1 MSPATPGSGNVSLA
15 TRLYYGAGSIAYGV
29 KDNGFSFFLLFYYNQ
44 VLGLPEAWVGAGI
57 FAALVV
63 DAFSDP
69 LVGYL
74 SDNWRSRWGRR
85 HPFMYF
91 AALPAGL
98 SFYFLFNP
106 PAGLRDANLFAYFV
120 TLAIVVRSFITLYEI
135 PSTSL
140 VAELSDDYDTRTSM
154 LSYRYFFGWW
164 GGLSMAVLAF
174 AFFLQPSA
182 AFPDGQLD
190 PSGYR
195 SYGLAAGL
203 LMTAAILISAGGTH
217 ASIPSLRP
225 APEKRPFELRRTM
238 RELSETLNNRS
249 FLLLFAA
256 GIFAAMATGLSLALN
271 LYFNTFFW
279 GLSSDQISL
288 LVMGNFGSAV
298 IALVA
303 APRLA
308 ARLGKRH
315 AALLSGG
322 LVLLISPI
330 GLLGRLAGFMP
341 ANGSPA
347 LLPTL
352 LVLSVLDVA
361 LIIIN
366 SILASSM
373 VADVVEE
380 SEVETGRRS
389 EGLFFAARS
398 FAQKTVS
405 GFGVLGSSWILAAV
419 AFPKQAVPGEVP
431 DEVLRDLVLVYLP
444 SVLSLYAAFLGC
456 LAAYRISRE
465 SHQANLERLAQ
476 RPRPTG
482 DETQT

>member
-1 MSPATPGSGNVSLA
+1 MSSPAPTSGEVSLA
-15 TRLYYGAGSIAYGV
+15 TRLFYGVGSVAYGV

-57 FAALVV
+57 FAALMV

-69 LVGYL
+69 LVGYV
-74 SDNWRSRWGRR
+74 SDNWHSRWGRR

-91 AALPAGL
+91 AAVPAGF

-106 PAGLRDANLFAYFV
+106 PAGLSDANLFAYFV
-120 TLAIVVRSFITLYEI
+120 TLAVVVRSFITLYEI

-174 AFFLQPSA
+174 GFFLTPSA
-182 AFPDGQLD
+182 AYPDGQLD
-190 PSGYR
+190 PSGYGG
-195 SYGLAAGL
+195 YGLTAGL

-217 ASIPSLRP
+217 SSIPRLRP
-225 APEKRPFELRRTM
+225 APEKRPFELRRTAE
-238 RELSETLNNRS
+238 ELKETLRNRS

-256 GIFAAMATGLSLALN
+256 GIFAAMASGLSMALN

-279 GLSSDQISL
+279 ELDSEEISIL
-288 LVMGNFGSAV
+288 LVANFASAL
-298 IALVA
+298 IALVV
-303 APRLA
+303 APRWA
-308 ARLGKRH
+308 ARFGKRR

-322 LVLLISPI
+322 LVILISPI
-330 GLLGRLAGFMP
+330 ALLGRLAGFMP
-341 ANGSPA
+341 DNDSPA

-352 LVLSVLDVA
+352 LVLSVLDVS
-361 LIIIN
+361 LIIVN

-398 FAQKTVS
+398 FAQKVVS
-405 GFGVLGSSWILAAV
+405 GFGVLGSAWILAMV
-419 AFPKQAVPGEVP
+419 AFPDQAIPGEVS
-431 DEVLRDLVLVYLP
+431 DTVLRNLVLVYLP
-444 SVLSLYAAFLGC
+444 SVLGLYAIFLGC
-456 LAAYRISRE
+456 LAAYRIDRE

-476 RPRPTG
+476 RSDPAERK
-482 DETQT
+482 TQP